1 MRKGKRTHE
10 EELGMRLDDPNK
22 HNAQA
27 KVPCF
32 GHYYQYPTYYNRQK
46 TSLMDG
52 FLLSDAL

>member
-22 HNAQA
+22 PNAQA

-32 GHYYQYPTYYNRQK
+32 GNYQYPTCYNRQK
-46 TSLMDG
+46 SSLMDG

>member
-22 HNAQA
+22 PNAQA

-32 GHYYQYPTYYNRQK
+32 GNY
-46 TSLMDG
+46 
-52 FLLSDAL
+52 